1 MQHTVTISSPTG
13 YGERGAGNVSS
24 PDITLTFDVELIR
37 GSIVKRGLGGKSALY
52 NLQVQ
57 YFNNYSN

>member
-1 MQHTVTISSPTG
+1 MG
-13 YGERGAGNVSS
+13 YGARGAGNVSS

>member
-1 MQHTVTISSPTG
+1 MQHTLNIPSPMG
-13 YGERGAGNVSS
+13 YGARGAGNVSS

>member
-37 GSIVKRGLGGKSALY
+37 ESIVKRGLGGKSALY
-52 NLQVQ
+52 NLQMQ
-57 YFNNYSN
+57 YFNNSSN